1 VSWGLTAS
9 LRVARVDDRV
19 LGAFFMMTGAFLVYL
34 VMFSQSDLLA
44 ALVGAGAAHQNYL
57 HEFFHDGRHLFN
69 APCH

>member
-1 VSWGLTAS
+1 MSWGLTAT

-19 LGAFFMMTGAFLVYL
+19 LGAFSMMAGASLVYL
-34 VMFSQSDLLA
+34 VMFDQGGILA
-44 ALVGAGAAHQNYL
+44 ALVGAAAAHQNYL